1 MPDYKITTERNAP
14 TLHIDGEAVPPVMYC
29 LSDIPGSDSNT
40 AQAQKNIKNFAE
52 AGIRLVSAD
61 TGIHLGW
68 HKVSPFDSEAMR
80 EEIAAVADAN
90 PDAKVLLRLHV
101 NPPYWWLRDHPEE
114 CVIYRTSE
122 GDVPGIDDGEQ
133 DRLIR
138 NDHMR
143 HIRVSL
149 ASEVWLREASEKL
162 ELFLKSLEG
171 TREGEV
177 LMAVQI
183 ACGVNGEWHQWGTDV
198 SAPMKARFVRYLRE
212 TYGTVE
218 NLRAAWHNPDV
229 TFETAEFRPEPSR
242 PGDDGIFRDPEKSQD
257 TTDSQRTNQLAVA
270 EAILHFC
277 RVVKRV
283 APQYLA
289 GSFYAYYYGTGGS
302 NMTIGGHLRPDLMYA
317 DPAVD
322 FLCGPFCY
330 ADNRKS
336 DGVPMQRALQESH
349 RLRGMLWLTEMDQ
362 HPVATNMY
370 IGGDIT
376 RLDETISVMR
386 RNTFQNLLAG
396 EGFWYYDHRL
406 IPRFLPEDSQ
416 NPAAG
421 SIYRKIGWWERPEY
435 MAEIAKIQR
444 LAEKITA
451 KPYVPAADVL
461 LVQDTDSYY
470 YRARVNDE
478 EYKMHSALA
487 RNGVAYDS
495 IYLGE
500 LPAAD
505 LSRYRIVIFQ
515 NCQMMTPAVREE
527 ARRLTAG
534 CLRIFLNGCGYC
546 DGKTLSEANI
556 SAAVGMD
563 MRRTKA
569 QSLSIGDDTLEWVA
583 SYAPAFTVSDAD
595 AEVLARWDTGDA
607 AAAMRGNDVYF
618 PFPYVPVTLMRTL
631 IERAGAHVWC
641 DSGEPVLAG
650 AGYVA
655 VNCQHAGE
663 RTLTLPNGKSVKIVT
678 DGFATP
684 LFDME
689 TGERV
694 M

>member
-14 TLHIDGEAVPPVMYC
+14 TLMIDGKAEPPVMYC

-40 AQAQKNIKNFAE
+40 AQAQKNIKNFAK

-68 HKVSPFDSEAMR
+68 HKVSPFDAEAMR

-138 NDHMR
+138 NDHMH

-183 ACGVNGEWHQWGTDV
+183 ACGVYGEWHQWGCDV

-218 NLRAAWHNPDV
+218 NLRAAWHNPGV

-289 GSFYAYYYGTGGS
+289 GCFYAYYYGTGG
-302 NMTIGGHLRPDLMYA
+302 NNATVGGHLRPDLMFA

-330 ADNRKS
+330 MDNRKS
-336 DGVPMQRALQESH
+336 DGVPMQRALQESQ

-362 HPVATNMY
+362 HPVGTDMY
-370 IGGDIT
+370 IGGDLT
-376 RLDETISVMR
+376 KFDETISVMR

-406 IPRFLPEDSQ
+406 IPRFLPADSK

-421 SIYRKIGWWERPEY
+421 SVYRKIGWWERPEY

-461 LVQDTDSYY
+461 LVQDTDSFY
-470 YRARVNDE
+470 YRARVNDA
-478 EYKMHSALA
+478 EYSMHSALA

-500 LPAAD
+500 LPVAD

-515 NCQMMTPAVREE
+515 NCLKMSPADREE
-527 ARRLTAG
+527 ARRLTEG
-534 CLRIFLNGCGYC
+534 SLRIFLNGCGYC

-556 SAAVGMD
+556 SAAVGMA
-563 MRRTKA
+563 MRRTEA
-569 QSLSIGDDTLEWVA
+569 NTLCVGSETFERKPD
-583 SYAPAFTVSDAD
+583 YAPAFAVMADD
-595 AEVLARWDTGDA
+595 AEVLARWDNGDA
-607 AAAMRGNDVYF
+607 AAAILGNDVYF
-618 PFPYVPVTLMRTL
+618 PFPYVPKALMRTL
-631 IERAGAHVWC
+631 IDRAGAHVWC

-650 AGYVA
+650 AGYAA

-663 RTLTLPNGKSVKIVT
+663 RTLTLPNGKQVKIVT

-684 LFDME
+684 LFDIE
-689 TGERV
+689 TGEKV
-694 M
+694 L